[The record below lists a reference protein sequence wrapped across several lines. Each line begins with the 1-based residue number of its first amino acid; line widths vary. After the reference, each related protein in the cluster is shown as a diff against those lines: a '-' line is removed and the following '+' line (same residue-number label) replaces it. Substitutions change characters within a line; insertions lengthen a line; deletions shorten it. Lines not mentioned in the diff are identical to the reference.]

1 MKQISDVESLY
12 KTIEQNPE
20 GYQEIVKTEQ
30 ANLSLGRWPLI
41 SAIHEMDNSKEAY
54 TIHPKAAI
62 KSAQVH
68 QRVVEQIITQSVST
82 IKEEIEVTTD
92 EEVMAVEPLATQL
105 LPVSP
110 ILETQAIKPVQLNKA
125 LNALVVD
132 TAHIKSASSESI
144 SSLFK
149 RLKRS

>member
-1 MKQISDVESLY
+1 M
-12 KTIEQNPE
+12 
-20 GYQEIVKTEQ
+20 
-30 ANLSLGRWPLI
+30 
-41 SAIHEMDNSKEAY
+41 
-54 TIHPKAAI
+54 
-62 KSAQVH
+62 
-68 QRVVEQIITQSVST
+68 
-82 IKEEIEVTTD
+82 TTD

-132 TAHIKSASSESI
+132 TAHIKLASSESI
-144 SSLFK
+144 SSLFE